1 MNPPRPC
8 PRHRPSNCTNTAHY
22 LRAKPQADSGVC
34 TPSGMPSGRVAKN
47 VPASVSSVVKPER
60 DCLLPH
66 LPGLREDR
74 GPSPSPSHMTPPP
87 TLPTW
92 IPSPTPSHMA
102 PSPLPTWPPSPTLP
116 TWTPPPPFPRD
127 SSPTPSHVSSPSP
140 VLEMVLCLLILSLFF
155 CSQPWRA
162 LCSWGPP
169 WGSSPEPHPLQG
181 QGQATTEQVPRRDAL

>member
-8 PRHRPSNCTNTAHY
+8 PRHRPPNCTNTAHY

-92 IPSPTPSHMA
+92 IPSPTPSHVA
-102 PSPLPTWPPSPTLP
+102 PSPTLP
-116 TWTPPPPFPRD
+116 MWPPPPPFPRGPPHTPPPPFPPL
-127 SSPTPSHVSSPSP
+127 PTW
-140 VLEMVLCLLILSLFF
+140 LL
-155 CSQPWRA
+155 
-162 LCSWGPP
+162 
-169 WGSSPEPHPLQG
+169 PHPF
-181 QGQATTEQVPRRDAL
+181 PRVLPLPSARNGALPPYPVSFLLLSVLHQSLCFCFASHTCNRLAI